1 MSFGFSMVKGRYAL
15 AFMLM
20 VLLWVCT
27 PARSWAQRVSAENL
41 DEQILAEVDHGNWV
55 KVLELARTQIWM
67 DVDKANGYYYSALA
81 HVETGKPK
89 MAKPFLIEA
98 KRLDDGEL
106 EQQIRT
112 LENEVWQKRAS
123 SFQNSEGFL
132 PLKSMDRFYYALT
145 YSPDMPF
152 GFHLGSLNTH
162 GIGTYFLI
170 RTNQALLQNKAE
182 FTVNNSGTVY
192 GSPYAKT
199 EATGQVKS
207 GMAELV
213 MGLTWKLFA
222 PVWMYGGVGLNHS
235 REYWEM
241 EILDENSNNI
251 GNVWARNQQ
260 SNLNQPTLEAGLM
273 GDFKGLNLRVGT
285 SLTSLELKQVRFH
298 FGLGFSVRRK

>member
-1 MSFGFSMVKGRYAL
+1 MSFGFSRVKAPFAL
-15 AFMLM
+15 AFVIITHIWLGNP
-20 VLLWVCT
+20 T
-27 PARSWAQRVSAENL
+27 QSFAQKFSAEDL
-41 DEQILAEVDHGNWV
+41 EMQIAAEIVDRNWAR
-55 KVLELARTQIWM
+55 VLELARTQIWL
-67 DVDKANGYYYSALA
+67 DVDKAAGYYYSALA
-81 HVETGKPK
+81 HMEIGNSK
-89 MAKPFLIEA
+89 MAKPFLSEA

-106 EQQIRT
+106 ETQIAA
-112 LENEVWQKRAS
+112 LEESLWDKKKKS
-123 SFQNSEGFL
+123 SQSGFI
-132 PLKSMDRFYYALT
+132 PIRSMDRFYYALT

-170 RTNQALLQNKAE
+170 RTNQAFLQNKAE

-207 GMAELV
+207 GMVELV

-260 SNLNQPTLEAGLM
+260 SNLNQPTLETGLM
-273 GDFKGLNLRVGT
+273 GDFKGLNVRVGT

-298 FGLGFSVRRK
+298 VGLGFSVRKK